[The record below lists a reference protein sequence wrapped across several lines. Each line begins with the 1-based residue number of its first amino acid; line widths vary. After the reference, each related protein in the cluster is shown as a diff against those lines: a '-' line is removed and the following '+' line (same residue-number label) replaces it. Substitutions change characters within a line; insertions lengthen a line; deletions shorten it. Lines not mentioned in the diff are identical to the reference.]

1 MSFLSNFGKGF
12 TKGFGSVF
20 KTIGKGAKGLVNFG
34 MSTAEKVTSLPGRA
48 LGNNLKALG
57 LDANSLLLYGGAA
70 LVLLTLLQRGG
81 GGGGRR

>member
-1 MSFLSNFGKGF
+1 MSFLSNFGKGL

-34 MSTAEKVTSLPGRA
+34 MSTAERVSTLPGKA
-48 LGNNLKALG
+48 LGNNLKELG
-57 LDANSLLLYGGAA
+57 LDMNTLLLYGGGA
-70 LVLLTLLQRGG
+70 LVLIMLLQRGG